1 MLDLIMNFMY
11 VYHIHVK
18 HMFLNISIIQLLADF
33 ENGILEK
40 KPPACELIL

>member
-1 MLDLIMNFMY
+1 MH

-33 ENGILEK
+33 ENGILNFEK